1 MYCFIFFFIGKQKIS
16 FRRPG
21 HSCYFQYIEFLQL
34 FYFCSLFLKK
44 KNLYFQKT
52 NLIKTVDQ
60 SFSFPSG
67 GFAIIKQKSHR
78 PNASIWGWKSILVG
92 ISFDGGV
99 IGGGGGKG
107 GGGYGTPRFIEGI
120 KSIFYAWREGGPWGT
135 TINGLFVINASLHR
149 NSWSTLSDTLS
160 RGQDNQWKAIN
171 SMCRCISWTTFF
183 AIDV

>member
-1 MYCFIFFFIGKQKIS
+1 MAWAYILFLVLNIFSHIFVNLLFDIIKTNFYQYGGSLLHLVYFSYVLNTVYCFIFFFIGKQKIS

-34 FYFCSLFLKK
+34 FHFCSLFLKK

-78 PNASIWGWKSILVG
+78 PNASIWG
-92 ISFDGGV
+92 
-99 IGGGGGKG
+99 
-107 GGGYGTPRFIEGI
+107 
-120 KSIFYAWREGGPWGT
+120 
-135 TINGLFVINASLHR
+135 
-149 NSWSTLSDTLS
+149 
-160 RGQDNQWKAIN
+160 
-171 SMCRCISWTTFF
+171 
-183 AIDV
+183 